1 MAAYGNALC
10 KWALTVKNIH
20 LAAMVGSSSL
30 MVHSPDMLQTL
41 SIAGSQAEKL
51 PAGLISPLCTMQEN
65 QPSAVSSN
73 IDTAV
78 GIRLEYESRTFLL
91 LSFFEI
97 HLTELIGKDYYIWF
111 A

>member
-1 MAAYGNALC
+1 MAAYGNALR
-10 KWALTVKNIH
+10 KWAFTVMNIS
-20 LAAMVGSSSL
+20 LAAMVGSSA
-30 MVHSPDMLQTL
+30 L